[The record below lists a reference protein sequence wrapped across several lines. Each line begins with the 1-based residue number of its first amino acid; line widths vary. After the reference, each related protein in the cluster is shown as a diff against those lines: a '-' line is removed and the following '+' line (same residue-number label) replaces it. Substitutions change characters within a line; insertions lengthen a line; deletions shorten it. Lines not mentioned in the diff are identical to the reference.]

1 MGRNNS
7 TARLSLFA
15 CINSARIILLVLLC
29 YSVVAVTS
37 LGVVKTSLSLQTSLT
52 SSLQPSWWGS
62 CDASNLPYDSAFR
75 VLVKYHEK
83 YGDLVIPRRFIVP
96 ATNEWPTE
104 WHGVKL
110 ARQVYNRKWWTK
122 HIAKNNDRV
131 SQLNKIG
138 FVWERL
144 QPEWNLF
151 MEAMVTYRSIYGDV
165 MVKATFVVPRDN
177 DEWSKGCWDLP
188 LGNVVHRLRLRHDF
202 LTGDT
207 AIERKNQ
214 LDGLGFVWD
223 VSEYNFK
230 KFLTALRIFSKLE
243 QEEHEH
249 MIMPS
254 TIRVPSNFVVPSD
267 DYRWPIILWNY
278 RLGTA
283 VRQKQ
288 LYVKGN
294 RLRQQALEEIG
305 FRWSGNATLGWL
317 DVVHAAAI
325 YSQMHGRVLNPPLQF
340 VVPSPPTP
348 DSELDGSWPW
358 PERLWGLKL
367 GQRLKDVRV
376 KGAYLKGPDAH
387 IRKAQLDNLGF
398 VWTPK
403 RGRRKR
409 S

>member
-1 MGRNNS
+1 MPPRWHNNIKSWIVSVSWSPIKCNLCNFGCQSSLYIILQPITATMGNNS
-7 TARLSLFA
+7 TARPALLA
-15 CINSARIILLVLLC
+15 CINSERIILLVLLC
-29 YSVVAVTS
+29 YSVVVVTS
-37 LGVVKTSLSLQTSLT
+37 LGVVKTFLPSHRQSLQTSLT

-96 ATNEWPTE
+96 ATSEWPKE

-110 ARQVYNRKWWTK
+110 ARHVYNRKWWTK

-131 SQLNKIG
+131 SQLNNIG

-165 MVKATFVVPRDN
+165 MVPATFVVPRDN

-207 AIERKNQ
+207 ALERKNQ

-243 QEEHEH
+243 QEENEH
-249 MIMPS
+249 TIMAS
-254 TIRVPSNFVVPSD
+254 TIRVPSKFVVPSD

-278 RLGTA
+278 RLGEKCEFIS
-283 VRQKQ
+283 VSFFFSCH
-288 LYVKGN
+288 L
-294 RLRQQALEEIG
+294 L
-305 FRWSGNATLGWL
+305 
-317 DVVHAAAI
+317 
-325 YSQMHGRVLNPPLQF
+325 
-340 VVPSPPTP
+340 
-348 DSELDGSWPW
+348 
-358 PERLWGLKL
+358 
-367 GQRLKDVRV
+367 
-376 KGAYLKGPDAH
+376 
-387 IRKAQLDNLGF
+387 
-398 VWTPK
+398 
-403 RGRRKR
+403 
-409 S
+409 

>member
-1 MGRNNS
+1 MKS
-7 TARLSLFA
+7 ILISVITLF
-15 CINSARIILLVLLC
+15 ITILCRVD
-29 YSVVAVTS
+29 VVTS
-37 LGVVKTSLSLQTSLT
+37 LGIVKTLQSPHRQPPHTCLK
-52 SSLQPSWWGS
+52 SSLQPAWWNS
-62 CDASNLPYDSAFR
+62 CDVSNLPYDSAFR

-96 ATNEWPTE
+96 ATNEWPKE

-110 ARQVYNRKWWTK
+110 ARHVYNRKWWTK
-122 HIAKNNDRV
+122 HIAKKSDRV
-131 SQLNKIG
+131 AQLNKLG

-151 MEAMVTYRSIYGDV
+151 MEAMVTYKSIYGDV
-165 MVKATFVVPRDN
+165 MVPASFVIPRDN
-177 DEWSKGCWDLP
+177 NEWSKGCWDMP

-207 AIERKNQ
+207 AIQRKNQ

-223 VSEYNFK
+223 VSDYTFK
-230 KFLTALRIFSKLE
+230 KFLVALRIFSKLE
-243 QEEHEH
+243 QQNHEH
-249 MIMPS
+249 TTTAS
-254 TIRVPSNFVVPSD
+254 TIRVPSKFVVPSD
-267 DYRWPIILWNY
+267 DDRWPKVLWDY
-278 RLGTA
+278 PLGAKCAA

-288 LYVKGN
+288 LYVKGHPRRQ
-294 RLRQQALEEIG
+294 RLLEEIG

-325 YSQMHGRVLNPPLQF
+325 YSQMHGRVLNPSLQF

-348 DSELDGSWPW
+348 DSELDDLWPW

-398 VWTPK
+398 VWVPK